1 MDRRVLKVTIAVLII
16 IISLSD
22 VALATSNGTCNCTQY
37 IEQIQSLNKEI
48 SKLKAENLKLQAEIT
63 KLKNQLSEKS
73 QWDVHELMDALFMF
87 TLTPQGKQYKLLFH
101 EGGLGG
107 VVVYQYVGYGLGDAG
122 KYRQY
127 KQIAFFKP
135 EKLQSGYLKP
145 GIVLRPVWGFNGSK
159 EVRIRSISEL
169 IKYEKEYNSI
179 KGLVEYY
186 KWMFDRYISSS
197 RYDAVKVLSCLIIG
211 LCFGLF
217 VGEFKRPIGRL
228 RDYLTIYRRVTDFR
242 LEREPVKKKRSLF
255 RRKR

>member
-1 MDRRVLKVTIAVLII
+1 MDWRVFKII
-16 IISLSD
+16 IIILAVVSLSD
-22 VALATSNGTCNCTQY
+22 VVFATSNDTCNCTQY
-37 IEQIQSLNKEI
+37 IKQIQSLNKEI
-48 SKLKAENLKLQAEIT
+48 SKLKAENLKLQAEVT
-63 KLKNQLSEKS
+63 RLKNQLSEKS
-73 QWDVHELMDALFMF
+73 QWDVHKLMDALFMF

-135 EKLQSGYLKP
+135 EKLKSGYLKP
-145 GIVLRPVWGFNGSK
+145 GIVLKPVWGFNGSK
-159 EVRIRSISEL
+159 EVRIKTIGEL

-179 KGLVEYY
+179 KGLIEYY
-186 KWMFDRYISSS
+186 KWMFDRYTTTA
-197 RYDAVKVLSCLIIG
+197 RYDAVKVLSCLVIG

-217 VGEFKRPIGRL
+217 VGEFKKPIGKL

-242 LEREPVKKKRSLF
+242 LEHMPEKKRF
-255 RRKR
+255 RHKR